1 MMGGLNK
8 AQPYTVPKSNQN
20 KLCII
25 PKARSTKLLSIIN
38 FTSKLLNCFVL
49 EDSVYKRKQ
58 LRCLLV
64 KFIHRSGLSMYV
76 ESIFQLKNLLIKL
89 N

>member
-49 EDSVYKRKQ
+49 EDSAVSTK
-58 LRCLLV
+58 
-64 KFIHRSGLSMYV
+64 
-76 ESIFQLKNLLIKL
+76 EN